1 MGKQRRKDAMTN
13 EKELRKTFKEYK
25 QYYLKGM
32 NWKTQETF
40 KEWFKRLDQELFTT
54 IIEEEFKECSIFHS
68 KFAFSSDIRYSSI
81 FKIVGSE

>member
-32 NWKTQETF
+32 NWKIQETF
-40 KEWFKRLDQELFTT
+40 KEWFKRM
-54 IIEEEFKECSIFHS
+54 K
-68 KFAFSSDIRYSSI
+68 DIDSYLINR
-81 FKIVGSE
+81 KGNND